1 MENKVRSAESQFCVR
16 GSDQNL
22 NCAGLRQD
30 VPAEV
35 PELPS
40 FGCPTTT
47 ASTSTLAETTIST
60 AEENVTQSAA
70 FVTIQRTPPET
81 EFTGNQGCC
90 GPGLYVLMFIII
102 IIMLLLVVLVIYL
115 RCKRRPKL
123 HAKYHTSSGNGP
135 VASDINKVEE
145 ANGTRIQNSAEAV
158 PLKSHNWAE
167 D

>member
-30 VPAEV
+30 VPTKV
-35 PELPS
+35 PDLPS

-60 AEENVTQSAA
+60 AEENVTQSAT
-70 FVTIQRTPPET
+70 FVTT
-81 EFTGNQGCC
+81 EAKVENESAGNQDCC
-90 GPGLYVLMFIII
+90 GPGLYVVMFIII
-102 IIMLLLVVLVIYL
+102 IIMLLIVLLVIYL

>member
-123 HAKYHTSSGNGP
+123 HAKYHTS
-135 VASDINKVEE
+135 KVEE